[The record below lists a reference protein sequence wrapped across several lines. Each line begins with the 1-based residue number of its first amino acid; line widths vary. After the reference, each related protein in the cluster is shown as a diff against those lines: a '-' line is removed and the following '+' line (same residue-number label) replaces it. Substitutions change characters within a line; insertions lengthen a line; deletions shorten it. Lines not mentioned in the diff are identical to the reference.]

1 MSTPDADET
10 PRPAPR
16 RSLSAQII
24 GSLIAVFT
32 VLALVMIATITLLTA
47 YVPTGIVEAAPGV
60 APGTTGGALPPS
72 TGTAGPVPRQEVE
85 RLLVFSAIA
94 LTVGVVSGAFAV
106 RRIVRRSLAPL
117 SAMTDA
123 ASQAAATDLR
133 ARVPVGR
140 TRDEI
145 TDLAVTFNVMLA
157 RLDDAFEAQ
166 RRFAANASHEL
177 RTPLATTQAVIDDAL
192 ADELPGPTR
201 DLLQDLRTLNSRS
214 VRTVHTLLDLADTQA
229 GQGTR
234 EETDLTSIVRQEYEA
249 HRTAALENDV
259 TMSETLAPAVV
270 DAEATLVQLM
280 VRNLLDNAI
289 RHNYRG
295 GRVKLTLREEGPALL
310 LRVTNTGALMTPRE
324 VAEIVEPFHRG
335 AERLGRDGSGLGAA
349 LVAAVVTRHGW
360 RLGLRPRTHGGLIAE
375 VRIPRN
381 APGPGRVAPPSG
393 AGGATRGRL
402 TGHPDDTAALPHKA
416 VREAPPASPTRPRT

>member
-1 MSTPDADET
+1 MSGTALSAPDEDGT

-16 RSLSAQII
+16 RSLGARII

-47 YVPTGIVEAAPGV
+47 YVPAGIVGGAPAV

-72 TGTAGPVPRQEVE
+72 TGTAGPVLPRQEVG

-123 ASQAAATDLR
+123 ARQAAATDLR

-192 ADELPGPTR
+192 ADEPPGPTH

-229 GQGTR
+229 GRGTR
-234 EETDLTSIVRQEYEA
+234 EETDLTSVVRQEAEA
-249 HRTAALENDV
+249 HRTAARENDV
-259 TMSETLAPAVV
+259 TMSETLDPAVV
-270 DAEATLVQLM
+270 DAEAALVRLM
-280 VRNLLDNAI
+280 VRNLLDNAV
-289 RHNYRG
+289 RHNHRG
-295 GRVKLTLREEGPALL
+295 GRVELTLRDEGSALL
-310 LRVTNTGALMTPRE
+310 LRVTNTGTLMTPRE
-324 VAEIVEPFHRG
+324 AAAIVEPFHRG
-335 AERLGRDGSGLGAA
+335 AGRLGSDGSGLGAA
-349 LVAAVVTRHGW
+349 LVAAVVTRHDW
-360 RLGLRPRTHGGLIAE
+360 QLDLRPRTHGGLTAE
-375 VRIPRN
+375 IRIPHPTPRPDRA
-381 APGPGRVAPPSG
+381 APLVADAEPG
-393 AGGATRGRL
+393 
-402 TGHPDDTAALPHKA
+402 AL
-416 VREAPPASPTRPRT
+416 

>member
-1 MSTPDADET
+1 MSAPDEDGT

-32 VLALVMIATITLLTA
+32 MLALVMIATITLLTA
-47 YVPTGIVEAAPGV
+47 YVPAGIVGGTPAV

-72 TGTAGPVPRQEVE
+72 TATAGPVLPRQEVG

-123 ASQAAATDLR
+123 ARQAAATDLR

-192 ADELPGPTR
+192 ADEPPGPAH

-229 GQGTR
+229 GRGTR
-234 EETDLTSIVRQEYEA
+234 EETDLTSVVRQEAEA
-249 HRTAALENDV
+249 HRTAALENDL
-259 TMSETLAPAVV
+259 TMSETLDPAVV
-270 DAEATLVQLM
+270 DAEAALVRLM
-280 VRNLLDNAI
+280 VRNLLDNAV
-289 RHNYRG
+289 RHNHRG
-295 GRVKLTLREEGPALL
+295 GRVELTLRDEGPALR
-310 LRVTNTGALMTPRE
+310 LRVTNTGALMTLQE
-324 VAEIVEPFHRG
+324 AAAIIEPFHRG
-335 AERLGRDGSGLGAA
+335 AGRLGSDGSGLGAA
-349 LVAAVVTRHGW
+349 LVAAVVTRHDW
-360 RLGLRPRTHGGLIAE
+360 RLDLHPRPHGGLTAE
-375 VRIPRN
+375 VRIPHT
-381 APGPGRVAPPSG
+381 APGPGRAGTGSAPSRRG
-393 AGGATRGRL
+393 AR
-402 TGHPDDTAALPHKA
+402 
-416 VREAPPASPTRPRT
+416 

>member
-1 MSTPDADET
+1 MSAPDEDGT

-32 VLALVMIATITLLTA
+32 ELALVMIATITLLTA
-47 YVPTGIVEAAPGV
+47 YVPTSIVGGAPGV
-60 APGTTGGALPPS
+60 APGTTGGAHPPS
-72 TGTAGPVPRQEVE
+72 TGTAGPVLPRQEVE

-123 ASQAAATDLR
+123 ARQAAATDLR
-133 ARVPVGR
+133 ARVPVGQA
-140 TRDEI
+140 RDEI
-145 TDLAVTFNVMLA
+145 TDLAVTFNVMLS

-177 RTPLATTQAVIDDAL
+177 RTPLATAQAVIDDAL
-192 ADELPGPTR
+192 ADEPPGPTR

-214 VRTVHTLLDLADTQA
+214 VRTVHTLLDLAYTQA
-229 GQGTR
+229 GRGTR

-259 TMSETLAPAVV
+259 TMSETLDPAVV
-270 DAEATLVQLM
+270 DAEATLVRLM
-280 VRNLLDNAI
+280 VRNLLDNAV
-289 RHNYRG
+289 RHNHRG
-295 GRVKLTLREEGPALL
+295 GRVELTLRNEGPALL

-324 VAEIVEPFHRG
+324 AAEIVEPFHRG
-335 AERLGRDGSGLGAA
+335 AGRLGSDGSGLGAT

-360 RLGLRPRTHGGLIAE
+360 RLGLRPRPHGGLIAE

-381 APGPGRVAPPSG
+381 APGPSRAAPPSG
-393 AGGATRGRL
+393 AGGATRGGL
-402 TGHPDDTAALPHKA
+402 TGHPEDTAVLPHKA
-416 VREAPPASPTRPRT
+416 VRESQ

>member
-1 MSTPDADET
+1 MSGTALSAPDQDGT

-16 RSLSAQII
+16 RTLSARII

-47 YVPTGIVEAAPGV
+47 YVPASIVGGTPAV

-72 TGTAGPVPRQEVE
+72 TGTAGAVMPRQEVE

-123 ASQAAATDLR
+123 ARQAATTDLR

-145 TDLAVTFNVMLA
+145 TDLAVTFNFMLA

-192 ADELPGPTR
+192 ADEAPGPTH

-229 GQGTR
+229 GRGAW
-234 EETDLTSIVRQEYEA
+234 EETDLTSVVRQEAEVQRA
-249 HRTAALENDV
+249 AALENDV

-270 DAEATLVQLM
+270 DADATLVHLM
-280 VRNLLDNAI
+280 VRNLLDNAV
-289 RHNYRG
+289 RHNHRG
-295 GRVKLTLREEGPALL
+295 GRVELTLRDEGPAVL
-310 LRVTNTGALMTPRE
+310 LRVTNTGAFMTPQE
-324 VAEIVEPFHRG
+324 AAEIVEPFHRG
-335 AERLGRDGSGLGAA
+335 AGRLGSDGSGLGAA

-360 RLGLRPRTHGGLIAE
+360 RIDLRPRTHGGLIAE
-375 VRIPRN
+375 VRIPRTASGPDRT
-381 APGPGRVAPPSG
+381 APLSG
-393 AGGATRGRL
+393 AGGAGRGQP
-402 TGHPDDTAALPHKA
+402 TGHPDDTAAHPHNT
-416 VREAPPASPTRPRT
+416 VRQTP